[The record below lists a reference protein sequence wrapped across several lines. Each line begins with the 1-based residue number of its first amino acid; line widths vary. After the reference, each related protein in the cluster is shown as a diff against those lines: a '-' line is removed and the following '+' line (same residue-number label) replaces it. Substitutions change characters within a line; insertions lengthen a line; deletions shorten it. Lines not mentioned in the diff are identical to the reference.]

1 MVCVPLTNNLTWARA
16 PGNVLLSAKAA
27 DLPKDSVANA
37 SNSGRS
43 WPRGLAQL
51 DGSDPERLAKVCA
64 GTERNGCLFTTT
76 ALGLVGATGAPA
88 IF

>member
-1 MVCVPLTNNLTWARA
+1 MSPGDTMPPCFGHPARCRPA
-16 PGNVLLSAKAA
+16 H
-27 DLPKDSVANA
+27 
-37 SNSGRS
+37 R
-43 WPRGLAQL
+43 
-51 DGSDPERLAKVCA
+51 SDPERLTKVCA